1 MEENHPGKQERD
13 IETMSENLEHIQSTQ
28 EDNVQ
33 LPETVRILGKVTR
46 QNMTKAEWVPARRY
60 SRREEDTC
68 YSSGEREKIPTALTR
83 NVNVHM
89 RKCLK
94 CFWWGWGGRKNKE
107 K

>member
-1 MEENHPGKQERD
+1 
-13 IETMSENLEHIQSTQ
+13 MSENLEHIQSTQ

-33 LPETVRILGKVTR
+33 LPEMVRILGKATR
-46 QNMTKAEWVPARRY
+46 QNMTKAERVLARRH
-60 SRREEDTC
+60 SRREDTC

-94 CFWWGWGGRKNKE
+94 CSCGGWGGRKNK
-107 K
+107 KK